1 MKHIDWQHPFD
12 SYFGDSMRDLCIVEL
27 GKGEGTRWLHN
38 RFRKVVS
45 LEYSR
50 YPFTASWENEGLPGH
65 ILLNLETPSNLSEL
79 DNILIRSRGADR
91 PIALREEARKIHEAA
106 LKHGGD
112 VLFIDHGCHNRGEV
126 LELALLGKWSYT
138 VIHDANLPYYGYQKT
153 SQSHE
158 MTRYAKGQGTIF
170 FKRK

>member
-1 MKHIDWQHPFD
+1 MKYSDWQQPFE
-12 SYFGDSMRDLCIVEL
+12 SYFGDSMRELCVVEL
-27 GKGEGTRWLHN
+27 GKGEGTRWLHS
-38 RFRKVVS
+38 RFRQVVS

-65 ILLNLETPSNLSEL
+65 ILLNLETPSNISEL

-91 PIALREEARKIHEAA
+91 PMALREEARKIHEAA
-106 LKHGGD
+106 LGYTGD

-126 LELALLGKWSYT
+126 LELALLSQWSYT
-138 VIHDANLPYYGYQKT
+138 VIHDANFPYYGYQIT
-153 SQSHE
+153 SPHHE
-158 MTRYAKGQGTIF
+158 VKRYSKGQGTIF